1 MEAISFLP
9 EYMHVYGVQMSQ
21 TLIASVIG
29 TLLFLLFAGI
39 YVLLKKKNTHNKFT
53 NLVDIGIE
61 GIMSFFQELG
71 GNVPLKVIKFVV
83 FVFIYILRCNVVGL
97 IGDMFV
103 LVIPGSHFYFRPA
116 STDVFFNM
124 TMAFVCIAWSIV
136 YGFQN
141 NGVRY
146 IEKYIGYKGL
156 GIVPKVTGI
165 GSFIGKIFD
174 IIV

>member
-1 MEAISFLP
+1 M
-9 EYMHVYGVQMSQ
+9 
-21 TLIASVIG
+21 
-29 TLLFLLFAGI
+29 
-39 YVLLKKKNTHNKFT
+39 KKKNPHNKFT

-61 GIMSFFQELG
+61 SIMSFFQELG

-97 IGDMFV
+97 IGDLFV

-124 TMAFVCIAWSIV
+124 TMAFVCIVWSIV

-156 GIVPKVTGI
+156 GIVPKVTSI